1 MFLYY
6 VELIVKARAVKII
19 SKKAF
24 LSVESSKEKR
34 TRRAPKKINERN
46 DTVIL
51 GMIGMKLY
59 QNI

>member
-1 MFLYY
+1 M
-6 VELIVKARAVKII
+6 KARAVKII